1 MEYAIEEKKDKTIL
15 RVSDSVPLFFR
26 MNDDRDYR
34 IRASVDGKAYY
45 FTAISTDCPFASVAL
60 ILHSNTNNGT
70 NFTIEISFAKGHEIK
85 FLDSTQHPL

>member
-34 IRASVDGKAYY
+34 IRASLKYHLPKGMRLSFWIPLSIPSERIFRKELRKGKMGKSLSENRSDGRK
-45 FTAISTDCPFASVAL
+45 
-60 ILHSNTNNGT
+60 
-70 NFTIEISFAKGHEIK
+70 
-85 FLDSTQHPL
+85 